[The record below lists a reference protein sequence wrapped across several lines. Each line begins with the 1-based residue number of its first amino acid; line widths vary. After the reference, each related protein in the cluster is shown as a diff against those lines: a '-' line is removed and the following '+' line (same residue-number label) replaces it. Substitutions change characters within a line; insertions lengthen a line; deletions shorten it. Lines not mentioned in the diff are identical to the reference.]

1 MKSGKEGIKGPL
13 RTDGGGLM
21 RGSKD
26 EGEAERKG
34 VMEGGVQFAWISK
47 GRAMGVEED
56 TEEKD
61 H

>member
-1 MKSGKEGIKGPL
+1 MKSGREGIKGPL

-47 GRAMGVEED
+47 GRVMGGV
-56 TEEKD
+56 K
-61 H
+61 